1 MCTAQHTNTCGTNQ
15 FSLFVSF
22 THTVIYHSNALLL
35 INKPYLTPPLV
46 IDLSTCK
53 QNYITFNYISSDIKH
68 PRYKPPSTRKQKNV
82 PCVKQVHVESQSY
95 HAISKWPS
103 YKTFFFHD
111 TISKQTKE
119 YINSHT
125 YQKNSTYMYK
135 NIVLHYESVKNN
147 NNKKRVK
154 QNTQSPKSCHK
165 HYMFTLNVYN
175 EALLKQKVCT
185 EKARV
190 DRYT

>member
-1 MCTAQHTNTCGTNQ
+1 
-15 FSLFVSF
+15 
-22 THTVIYHSNALLL
+22 
-35 INKPYLTPPLV
+35 
-46 IDLSTCK
+46 
-53 QNYITFNYISSDIKH
+53 
-68 PRYKPPSTRKQKNV
+68 
-82 PCVKQVHVESQSY
+82 
-95 HAISKWPS
+95 
-103 YKTFFFHD
+103 
-111 TISKQTKE
+111 
-119 YINSHT
+119 
-125 YQKNSTYMYK
+125 MYK